1 MRGTSNGAVAL
12 APVVDASA
20 AVQTGR
26 QDVPL
31 EPIVVHSAKVVAG

>member
-1 MRGTSNGAVAL
+1 MNGR
-12 APVVDASA
+12 DAIA

-31 EPIVVHSAKVVAG
+31 EPIVVHSAKVVAA